1 MGPSFSRP
9 EAGLFWFF
17 NRRIL
22 DFEAKIGGVHEAEFT
37 NLVSVHRTVTSFVY
51 LLADSFLPFQVR
63 PHILIMN
70 KTDLAEKIA
79 NPTAYRAELVAHSG
93 TASQHLSEVYFTQL
107 NSPERQKQ
115 LLGRLIRGWRALAAS
130 DVTHLKPTSGC
141 TKNILSR
148 EIRFG
153 DNVKSVPIPSADK
166 LVWMVP
172 CISPHLEKSSALE
185 SSGMSHTHLFFFFS
199 LPKLARRLCVPSAVV
214 EQLAPSE
221 SPQRPT
227 ILTMAVGIPNSG
239 KSTLINAL
247 RSVSRSGSGGAARV
261 GRLAGQTRAVGQ
273 PIVISRGNP
282 NAISAHLEWWTEE
295 ASSADF
301 RIMILDTPG
310 ILEPRVRSLC
320 EQLSLCVCGAVD
332 SNLVDQELLVDYLLF
347 WWNYRGRSEYV
358 SVLGLPHPT
367 DNVVEVLARVC
378 AQNAFFLNTHSK
390 HAVSRGPSWQ
400 ANEIESLTS
409 DHIQVS
415 TPRPDLR
422 RAAAHILRLFD
433 RGAFGRTT
441 FLPSDEEAASNYFI
455 LATR

>member
-1 MGPSFSRP
+1 MAAYLPLRLLSGVSRRVHIRKVDP
-9 EAGLFWFF
+9 NSVRWFPGHMRKGMNEINAKMASVDVLIEVHDSRIPFTGRSEFIQKFGL
-17 NRRIL
+17 
-22 DFEAKIGGVHEAEFT
+22 
-37 NLVSVHRTVTSFVY
+37 
-51 LLADSFLPFQVR
+51 VR

-79 NPTAYRAELVAHSG
+79 NPAAYRAELIAHSG

-115 LLGRLIRGWRALAAS
+115 LLERLIRG
-130 DVTHLKPTSGC
+130 
-141 TKNILSR
+141 
-148 EIRFG
+148 
-153 DNVKSVPIPSADK
+153 
-166 LVWMVP
+166 
-172 CISPHLEKSSALE
+172 
-185 SSGMSHTHLFFFFS
+185 
-199 LPKLARRLCVPSAVV
+199 LPKLARRLCAPSVVV
-214 EQLAPSE
+214 EQLAPPE

-282 NAISAHLEWWTEE
+282 NAVSAHLEWWTEE

-378 AQNAFFLNTHSK
+378 AQNAFFLNTHST

-415 TPRPDLR
+415 TPKPDLR